1 MVLPL
6 AFRLLWYSRFLSRST
21 MGRLLLRHRGLME
34 VHQPYVPSLD
44 MGLGSVG
51 NDERRRPGRYASV
64 KPVIEETLIPVQN
77 R

>member
-1 MVLPL
+1 
-6 AFRLLWYSRFLSRST
+6 

-44 MGLGSVG
+44 IGLGSVG
-51 NDERRRPGRYASV
+51 NDERRPGRYASV
-64 KPVIEETLIPVQN
+64 KPVIGETLIPVQN